1 MFNLKVINFNL
12 NNKIFIRLKNRIL
25 LLYIISYFNI
35 FFYLIKEDNFFK

>member
-12 NNKIFIRLKNRIL
+12 NKKIFIRLKNKIL